1 MSSHRKMGM
10 AVCALAILLLAGCT
24 SVRSNLGTSDSS
36 CYLALP
42 AATRSVGATS
52 RLVGV
57 HLTTVRTIA
66 KDSSFLST
74 ALGIGNGSA
83 KRACVFEFAGRFSK
97 SSVSRARGRASG
109 RFAVVVLTSPGNR
122 LLGTVILRHPP
133 LRFGHPHFG

>member
-1 MSSHRKMGM
+1 MTARRKVGT
-10 AVCALAILLLAGCT
+10 AVCAIAILLLAGCT
-24 SVRSNLGTSDSS
+24 SVRSNLGTSDSP

-66 KDSSFLST
+66 KDSSFLAKT
-74 ALGIGNGSA
+74 LGIGNGSA

-97 SSVSRARGRASG
+97 SSVSRAGGHASG
-109 RFAVVVLTSPGNR
+109 RFAWWY
-122 LLGTVILRHPP
+122 
-133 LRFGHPHFG
+133 